1 MNNLNEDKLQPIVID
16 FAEMRSKELKE
27 FSYYSMMGSWI
38 KMIIDNMFGTSLSSM
53 GVKVRGTKREVKT
66 FTSAIAKEKK
76 YIQTARDYGLDNPR
90 TYKSKAKLKKA
101 VTAFEKATGL
111 KWPFK

>member
-16 FAEMRSKELKE
+16 FAEMRSRDLKE
-27 FSYYSMMGSWI
+27 FSYYSMMGSWV
-38 KMIIDNMFGTSLSSM
+38 KMIIDNMFG
-53 GVKVRGTKREVKT
+53 
-66 FTSAIAKEKK
+66 
-76 YIQTARDYGLDNPR
+76 TARDYGLDNPR
-90 TYKSKAKLKKA
+90 TYKSKSKLKNA

>member
-16 FAEMRSKELKE
+16 FAEMRSRDLKE
-27 FSYYSMMGSWI
+27 FSYYSMMGSWV

-53 GVKVRGTKREVKT
+53 GVKVRGTEREVKT
-66 FTSAIAKEKK
+66 FTNAI
-76 YIQTARDYGLDNPR
+76 RDYGLDNPR
-90 TYKSKAKLKKA
+90 TYKSKSKLKNA